1 MKDFQHEKRNFVSP
15 SGHVMF
21 YLLYK
26 HQWNTKPFQWN
37 SFFLAK
43 GAIYYVAIAT
53 VIFSHVKIPCY
64 FHVCRYHVFAR
75 KLTWYFIGG
84 ISYSKIY
91 YYCYT
96 AYCIVLLFLF
106 IYFKIICCS
115 SEYKTLIVTRITTSL
130 WGGGKGAIKINYTIL
145 LYCTNNSFS
154 ISF

>member
-1 MKDFQHEKRNFVSP
+1 MKYQTIPMKQFFSCERCN
-15 SGHVMF
+15 
-21 YLLYK
+21 LLCS
-26 HQWNTKPFQWN
+26 HSNGDIFTCENTMLL
-37 SFFLAK
+37 SR
-43 GAIYYVAIAT
+43 
-53 VIFSHVKIPCY
+53 VKIPCFRAKAHLV
-64 FHVCRYHVFAR
+64 FHWC
-75 KLTWYFIGG
+75 L
-84 ISYSKIY
+84 YSKIY

-130 WGGGKGAIKINYTIL
+130 WGGGGKGAIKINYTIL